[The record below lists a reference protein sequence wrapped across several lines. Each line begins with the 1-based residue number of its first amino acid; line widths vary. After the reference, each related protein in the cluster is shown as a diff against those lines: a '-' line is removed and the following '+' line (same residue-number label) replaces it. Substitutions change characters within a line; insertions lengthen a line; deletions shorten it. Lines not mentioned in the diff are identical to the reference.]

1 MRSQRQKALVL
12 LVVVVI
18 LGGCSGV
25 RVSQDYD
32 PVLVAHRNDTW
43 QWEQSAQPMTGDLRV
58 DNPLLNN
65 RIRRA
70 IESHLVGRY
79 MAQEQRQPALYV
91 SYHLSIQP
99 KLQSYSS
106 YSTLGMGGYY
116 YPWAWD
122 YYSDNHIYQYDECQ
136 LTIDIK
142 AADTKSLVWRGTGV
156 YRYKTYKSPE
166 AAAKDMQRTVDRILT
181 QFPPAKS

>member
-1 MRSQRQKALVL
+1 MGLQRLRALML
-12 LVVVVI
+12 IVVVVS
-18 LGGCSGV
+18 LGGCSSV
-25 RVSQDYD
+25 QVSQDYD
-32 PVLVAHRNDTW
+32 PLLVAHQNETW
-43 QWEQSAQPMTGDLRV
+43 QWEQPSQPVSGDLRI
-58 DNPLLNN
+58 DNPLLDK

-70 IESHLVGRY
+70 IESHLAGRH
-79 MAQEQRQPALYV
+79 MAQDQQQPTLYI
-91 SYHLSIQP
+91 SYHLAIQP

-122 YYSDNHIYQYDECQ
+122 YYTDNHIYQYDECQ

-142 AADTKSLVWRGTGV
+142 AADTKSLVWRGTGI

-166 AAAKDMQRTVDRILT
+166 AAAADMQQTVDRILT
-181 QFPPAKS
+181 QFPPL